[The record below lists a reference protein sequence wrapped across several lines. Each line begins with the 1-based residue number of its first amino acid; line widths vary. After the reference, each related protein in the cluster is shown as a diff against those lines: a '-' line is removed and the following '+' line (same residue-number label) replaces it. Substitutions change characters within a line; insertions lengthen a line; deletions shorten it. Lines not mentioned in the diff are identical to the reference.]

1 MKNIF
6 IGPSVR
12 NGGSLINRLFDHHTD
27 VGAYPMELL
36 LPMDPILHPSL
47 AERGQKKNIQNYPDL
62 SSIKDK
68 RELLRAALLN
78 EEQTKCLI
86 GSKFSSDRMNAKT
99 THMNV
104 SSQFHHNRFI
114 EELMDTIEVGSDVA
128 TVYNSIHRSFFNN
141 WDDGVHSGSGS
152 YVAYHSGNGLF
163 ADLDVFFGQF
173 DGYFLQPI
181 RSIRGILSS
190 EKKKVS
196 RQLIGR
202 GVIGRR
208 INISDRRLKN
218 FYGQYVEN
226 LIVNWLIVF
235 TRSVILSRRHGDRYI
250 IYRHED
256 LVRDPNLIMR
266 KLAKK
271 IQLDFNES
279 LISPTVA
286 GIPWAGNSMFSKTRG
301 LDENLA
307 KTRDVFTKVE
317 EEVIDK
323 YCSGISDYLS
333 KFDGKLVDLANTPD
347 GILFDFQHQ
356 ERFFGSRDATAL
368 YFASMYERW
377 KYQPF
382 ASKLLNA
389 FSKRP
394 ETIFL

>member
-12 NGGSLINRLFDHHTD
+12 NGGSLINRLFDHHPD

-47 AERGQKKNIQNYPDL
+47 AERGQKKNIQNYPDFT
-62 SSIKDK
+62 SIKDK
-68 RELLRAALLN
+68 RELLRATLLN

-86 GSKFSSDRMNAKT
+86 GSKFSGDRMNAKT
-99 THMNV
+99 THMHV
-104 SSQFHHNRFI
+104 SSQFHHNKFI
-114 EELMDTIEVGSDVA
+114 EELMDTIELGSDISS
-128 TVYNSIHRSFFNN
+128 VYNSIHRSFFNN

-152 YVAYHSGNGLF
+152 YIAYHSGNGLF
-163 ADLDVFFGQF
+163 ADLDVFFGHF

-208 INISDRRLKN
+208 INISDKRLKL

-235 TRSVILSRRHGDRYI
+235 TRSVMLSRRHGNRYF

-256 LVRDPNLIMR
+256 LVRDPNIIMT

-271 IQLDFNES
+271 IELDFNES

-286 GIPWAGNSMFSKTRG
+286 GLPWAGNSMYAKTKG
-301 LDENLA
+301 LDKNLA
-307 KTRDVFTKVE
+307 KTRNVFTEIE
-317 EEVIDK
+317 EELIEK
-323 YCSGISDYLS
+323 YCSDITDYLS
-333 KFDGKLVDLANTPD
+333 KFDGQLVDLKNVPD
-347 GILFDFQHQ
+347 DILFDFQHQ
-356 ERFFGSRDATAL
+356 ERFFDSRVSTAL

-377 KYQPF
+377 KYEPITSSF
-382 ASKLLNA
+382 LNA
-389 FSKRP
+389 FRKKP
-394 ETIFL
+394 KTTFL